1 MCAANTNQLIEQQ
14 VVQQQNQLTNVTGI
28 RNLFEDEL
36 KKLPI
41 LNIDFTKNASYEIIY
56 KFLSE
61 HPDEINKS
69 FILLT
74 KLEDLK
80 LISRNILVN
89 SLNKNK
95 VELNEHSTILG
106 NSRIKFLASINEYK
120 WLKNKFD
127 QIQTIIAPVVI
138 EPANLP
144 VVIELAVV
152 QLVVV
157 QPTVVQPAV
166 VQPAVVQPDN
176 LLTEFVI
183 SELNKQM
190 TYINSIDDPVGKQ
203 PNYTH
208 TNVIQTDMILLF
220 ELYNS
225 CKNNFDNLL
234 AEYKSAIIKYIKLL
248 AYGKLY
254 QRLILLRAE
263 ICPEEVENTL

>member
-41 LNIDFTKNASYEIIY
+41 LNIDFTQNASYEIIY

-61 HPDEINKS
+61 NPDEINKS

-95 VELNEHSTILG
+95 SELNEQSTVLG

-127 QIQTIIAPVVI
+127 QIQTIIVPAVVQ
-138 EPANLP
+138 PANLP
-144 VVIELAVV
+144 AVVQPANLLAVV
-152 QLVVV
+152 QPANL
-157 QPTVVQPAV
+157 PAV
-166 VQPAVVQPDN
+166 VQPAVQ
-176 LLTEFVI
+176 LSEYVI
-183 SELNKQM
+183 SELTKQM
-190 TYINSIDDPVGKQ
+190 TYINSIDNLVGTR
-203 PNYTH
+203 PNYNH
-208 TNVIQTDMILLF
+208 TNVIQTDMMLLF

-234 AEYKSAIIKYIKLL
+234 TEYKLAVIKYIKLL
-248 AYGKLY
+248 AHSKLY
-254 QRLILLRAE
+254 QKLILLRAE
-263 ICPEEVENTL
+263 LCPEEVENVL